1 MTRPHC
7 PPPPAL
13 DGVANRMIYVA
24 APFGAPTAEER
35 TENVARA
42 GALCRLLVYLGAY
55 PVCLHAAIEAGH
67 YGDDSD
73 EGQRATG
80 LHVARSIAREIVGSG
95 GLLVALERPGGG
107 VSPGTRDEIE
117 WTIRNPYEDGDHL
130 PPRVRLVR
138 WDEIVVLDGVEL

>member
-1 MTRPHC
+1 MTR

-13 DGVANRMIYVA
+13 IGVHGRTIYVA
-24 APFGAPTAEER
+24 APYGAPTAEER
-35 TENVARA
+35 AENVARA

-73 EGQRATG
+73 AEQRTAG
-80 LHVARSIAREIVGSG
+80 LHVARSIARSIVDSG
-95 GLLVALERPGGG
+95 GLLIALERNSGG
-107 VSPGTRDEIE
+107 VSPGMRSEIE